1 MACFLFSAAYSESL
15 LRFAANLTGWARK
28 HVEATAQ
35 PLTPA
40 NRPRELSAK
49 WPPPLTVTA
58 DTLPPPSQNPSP
70 TGYFDSPQQNA
81 PYQPQQATHTAT
93 SMALPYTNPLA
104 KWMSHGLP
112 PNLLK
117 GRTQPTSAS
126 QAVEMLGNACTF
138 AFDQLGVGRR

>member
-1 MACFLFSAAYSESL
+1 VLLVSAAYSESV

-28 HVEATAQ
+28 HVEATAE

-40 NRPRELSAK
+40 NRPRELK
-49 WPPPLTVTA
+49 WPLPLTVTA
-58 DTLPPPSQNPSP
+58 EALPPPSQNPSP
-70 TGYFDSPQQNA
+70 SGYFHSPQPNA

-104 KWMSHGLP
+104 RWMSHGLP

-117 GRTQPTSAS
+117 GRTQPTSCS
-126 QAVEMLGNACTF
+126 QAVQMLGSACTF
-138 AFDQLGVGRR
+138 AFDQLGVSRR